1 MKFDC
6 ALRFAR
12 NAYNGRVTR
21 IALDARL
28 AYYRRESGIGQY
40 IVHLARLLP
49 RLDPARGYTILQSR
63 KDRVDLAGAPASR
76 AQRLNLWTP
85 SHNRFEQ
92 WTLPVEL
99 LRARFDLLHSPDF
112 IPPFHGRYRR
122 VITVHDLTFLHY
134 PQFLTPESRRYYND
148 QIARACAAA
157 DHILADSHATQT
169 DLIDLLRVP
178 ADRITVVWLATDARF
193 KPQATQ
199 AARVRLDR
207 LGVPQAYLLFVGTF
221 EPRKNLAG
229 LLSAYGLLRERETD
243 APLLVLAGRRGWL
256 FDETLAQADRLGLR
270 QHMIFLDTPADDDL
284 VALYNGA
291 TALVLPSHYEG
302 FGLPVLEAMSCGA
315 PVVISD
321 RGSLPEIAGGAAL
334 VVDPDDAHA
343 LAEAMSCVSRD
354 ADLRARLRER
364 GLARAA
370 DFSWERCARETLAV
384 YDSVMRDS

>member
-1 MKFDC
+1 M
-6 ALRFAR
+6 RFAR
-12 NAYNGRVTR
+12 NAYNGCVTR

-49 RLDPARGYTILQSR
+49 RLDPDRGYTVLQSR
-63 KDRVDLAGAPASR
+63 KDGVDLAGAPNT
-76 AQRLNLWTP
+76 QRVSLWTP
-85 SHNRFEQ
+85 CHNRFEQ
-92 WTLPVEL
+92 WTLPIEL
-99 LRARFDLLHSPDF
+99 VRARFGLLHSPDF
-112 IPPFHGRYRR
+112 IPPFYGRYRR

-134 PQFLTPESRRYYND
+134 PQFLTSESRRYYND

-169 DLIDLLRVP
+169 DLIGLLRVP
-178 ADRITVVWLATDARF
+178 ADKVTVVWLAPDARF
-193 KPQATQ
+193 KPQAAQ
-199 AARVRLDR
+199 AARLRLDR
-207 LGVPQAYLLFVGTF
+207 LGVPGAYFLFVGTF
-221 EPRKNLAG
+221 EPRKNVSG
-229 LLSAYGLLRERETD
+229 LLNAYGILREHETG
-243 APLLVLAGRRGWL
+243 LSSLVLAGRRGWL
-256 FDETLAQADRLGLR
+256 FDETLAQVDRLGLR
-270 QHMIFLDTPADDDL
+270 NHIIVLDTPSDDDL
-284 VALYNGA
+284 AALYSSA
-291 TALVLPSHYEG
+291 MALVLPSHYEG

-343 LAEAMSCVSRD
+343 LAEAMKRATGD

-370 DFSWERCARETLAV
+370 EFGWERCARETLAV
-384 YDSVMRDS
+384 YDRVLGDK